1 MVYLSIQLVYV
12 VIVFGGLSVKEV
24 LQKYGPLLFIL
35 ILITCVCLNYSHS
48 KSGMFIDEI
57 YTYGLSNSSKGA
69 FLRDCIGG
77 TLENQVVS
85 RQDFLDYVSVQPGE
99 RFSFLSVY
107 NNQAADV
114 HPPLY
119 YWLFHIVSSLM
130 PGVFSKWTGL
140 VLDLFLYL
148 GTLILLYL
156 LLRELFESQVTALAG
171 VVIYGLSQIG
181 LSTMLM
187 IRMYVLLTLLT
198 VLLAW
203 CVVKLMQNSK
213 PLFYVLT
220 CLTIFSGV
228 MTQYYF
234 VFYAF
239 FLCALFVVYSL
250 FKRDWKGTVLFAASA
265 LSGIGLLFI
274 CFPPVLDHLF
284 ANKLVSGVNA
294 LSKLNTPPPIYKEQ
308 LGYYFDELRHGL
320 RAAVLIVPVLLV
332 FLLVFSRRNLK
343 LTCKKVFSS
352 QALIVVL
359 PAFMVL
365 PLVALLSPMLAIR
378 YIYNLCPIFVT
389 AVAMLIAWLEISTQD
404 IPVFKILKMIAL
416 GGLVLFCLWFG
427 CRMEPSY
434 QYLNHSDFN
443 NKVSIYQNNPC
454 VYLTADYNAPPTQDL
469 IQLLTFEEVF
479 IASSP
484 ESDVL
489 KEYLD
494 NFGGKDCIL
503 YIDVDD
509 FWSSGFEPEE
519 MLSRMM
525 LLGYESYELLYSHGL
540 SQCYLLINGQR

>member
-1 MVYLSIQLVYV
+1 M
-12 VIVFGGLSVKEV
+12 
-24 LQKYGPLLFIL
+24 
-35 ILITCVCLNYSHS
+35 
-48 KSGMFIDEI
+48 
-57 YTYGLSNSSKGA
+57 
-69 FLRDCIGG
+69 
-77 TLENQVVS
+77 
-85 RQDFLDYVSVQPGE
+85 
-99 RFSFLSVY
+99 
-107 NNQAADV
+107 
-114 HPPLY
+114 
-119 YWLFHIVSSLM
+119 
-130 PGVFSKWTGL
+130 
-140 VLDLFLYL
+140 
-148 GTLILLYL
+148 
-156 LLRELFESQVTALAG
+156 
-171 VVIYGLSQIG
+171 
-181 LSTMLM
+181 
-187 IRMYVLLTLLT
+187 
-198 VLLAW
+198 
-203 CVVKLMQNSK
+203 
-213 PLFYVLT
+213 
-220 CLTIFSGV
+220 
-228 MTQYYF
+228 
-234 VFYAF
+234 
-239 FLCALFVVYSL
+239 
-250 FKRDWKGTVLFAASA
+250 
-265 LSGIGLLFI
+265 
-274 CFPPVLDHLF
+274 
-284 ANKLVSGVNA
+284 
-294 LSKLNTPPPIYKEQ
+294 
-308 LGYYFDELRHGL
+308 
-320 RAAVLIVPVLLV
+320 

-365 PLVALLSPMLAIR
+365 PLVALLSPVLAVR

-389 AVAMLIAWLEISTQD
+389 AVAMLISWLEISTQD